1 MLGYKL
7 PRPLPVPELSQLLGL
22 ELWMVLPYGQNVG
35 CLFALLL
42 LGLFWWGQ
50 RDRDFPFP
58 SLYETCSSGRLSPSK
73 FSAFKSN
80 LVSACAPLRTA
91 ATRTRCCCLAAPMLV
106 TGRQVMAGGHGGCG
120 AQQVFS
126 GAPFHCQ
133 LWFHS
138 SAELREAGLSV
149 VGGLSQP
156 FPWPIY
162 SQSLTA
168 RGTRDKC
175 WKPGSSLSTAP
186 SACSTTTSKVCWKA
200 GRGGKKNKIRLSPF
214 VKLCLSKH

>member
-1 MLGYKL
+1 M
-7 PRPLPVPELSQLLGL
+7 
-22 ELWMVLPYGQNVG
+22 
-35 CLFALLL
+35 
-42 LGLFWWGQ
+42 GLFWWGQ
-50 RDRDFPFP
+50 RDRDFLFP
-58 SLYETCSSGRLSPSK
+58 SLYETCFSGRLSPSK
-73 FSAFKSN
+73 LSVFKPN
-80 LVSACAPLRTA
+80 LVSACAPLCTA
-91 ATRTRCCCLAAPMLV
+91 ATRTCCRCLAAPMLA
-106 TGRQVMAGGHGGCG
+106 TGRQVMAVGHGGCG

-126 GAPFHCQ
+126 GAPFLCQ

-138 SAELREAGLSV
+138 SAELREAGLSA

-168 RGTRDKC
+168 RGTHDKC
-175 WKPGSSLSTAP
+175 WKLGSSLSTAP

-200 GRGGKKNKIRLSPF
+200 GRKGKKTNKISLSPF

>member
-1 MLGYKL
+1 MDACLLCSFWGCFGGDRGTGIFLFLLSMKRAL
-7 PRPLPVPELSQLLGL
+7 LVDCHLANFLRLSQT
-22 ELWMVLPYGQNVG
+22 WSVPVLPCVPQPPG
-35 CLFALLL
+35 
-42 LGLFWWGQ
+42 
-50 RDRDFPFP
+50 
-58 SLYETCSSGRLSPSK
+58 
-73 FSAFKSN
+73 
-80 LVSACAPLRTA
+80 
-91 ATRTRCCCLAAPMLV
+91 LAAPMLV

-168 RGTRDKC
+168 CGTRDKC

-200 GRGGKKNKIRLSPF
+200 GRGGKKPKSGSAL
-214 VKLCLSKH
+214 L